1 MEPRIDELVIK
12 IPLNKK
18 NQSLSECDWC
28 KERERERL
36 KIGESLHLDICTYQ
50 AAPKIERPI
59 ASPIP
64 MFSHARGLMQ

>member
-1 MEPRIDELVIK
+1 MEPRTDELVIK

-18 NQSLSECDWC
+18 NQSLSECDWR
-28 KERERERL
+28 KERERL

-64 MFSHARGLMQ
+64 MFSHASGLMQ